1 MVKSPGN
8 RSGTPEADASRWV
21 AQEQIAAAVRYLCS
35 EEAASINGRRFRM
48 MGARDG
54 AG

>member
-8 RSGTPEADASRWV
+8 RSGTPEADASRWA

-35 EEAASINGRRFRM
+35 EEARRST
-48 MGARDG
+48 GGDSE
-54 AG
+54 